1 MDKVENTCNKS
12 AGVVFTPASR
22 LKTETDSVSEA
33 SCFFFNVG
41 RWTRSKNST
50 ILIAIHHRQNLIES
64 KLWTTEYITSDMGR
78 QGTSYNDLRWD
89 RHLTDHRTEE
99 DKCSPSYPTGPYC
112 RFLQMPT
119 RLVFWVLTVYSLV
132 CGYQRSGWRAE
143 TSQFGGV
150 RCTLHPHIDSLQP
163 WRWRRYVPPKRR
175 WPAIMLRSVAAQ
187 RTTIRIYAAMSG

>member
-1 MDKVENTCNKS
+1 MDQVQKLNNPNCY
-12 AGVVFTPASR
+12 TPSSEPYRIQGMNYGIHYKWHGTTGDKLQWSEMGQAFDWSSDWRR
-22 LKTETDSVSEA
+22 LVS
-33 SCFFFNVG
+33 
-41 RWTRSKNST
+41 
-50 ILIAIHHRQNLIES
+50 
-64 KLWTTEYITSDMGR
+64 
-78 QGTSYNDLRWD
+78 
-89 RHLTDHRTEE
+89 
-99 DKCSPSYPTGPYC
+99 SPSYPTGPYC

-150 RCTLHPHIDSLQP
+150 RCTLHPYIDLLQL

-175 WPAIMLRSVAAQ
+175 WPAIMLHSVAAQ